1 VSRRQ
6 SPRPI
11 LTKGKQAREKLEG
24 GSASGKEGKARRGV
38 ACLEEEAEGAADTE
52 AALAGE
58 PSKEVGDDV
67 GERAGGG
74 VEQ

>member
-1 VSRRQ
+1 MEHHLV
-6 SPRPI
+6 
-11 LTKGKQAREKLEG
+11 
-24 GSASGKEGKARRGV
+24 
-38 ACLEEEAEGAADTE
+38 LEEEAEGAADTE